1 MEPDEDDLMGGS
13 YLVMQQSGHRTTI
26 DLLSYTTV
34 ENKSN
39 NKTYL
44 QSIST
49 LHYNKTYWSIE
60 THHNHEVSVHS
71 LFKYEVK
78 FSPILKNLI
87 HIQAAIK
94 FSQSSLPY
102 MD

>member
-49 LHYNKTYWSIE
+49 LHYNKTY
-60 THHNHEVSVHS
+60 
-71 LFKYEVK
+71 
-78 FSPILKNLI
+78 
-87 HIQAAIK
+87 
-94 FSQSSLPY
+94 
-102 MD
+102 